1 MTKEENKKAKKKEYQ
16 KRRRATRKDE
26 AMREEEVEALDAL
39 GEDAAE
45 AAHPRGRK
53 TGQGRQEVD
62 ELAEQLGKTKTSNP
76 SRCVALEDDESD
88 WGGE

>member
-1 MTKEENKKAKKKEYQ
+1 MTKEEKKKAKKKEYQ

-62 ELAEQLGKTKTSNP
+62 ELGKTKTSHP
-76 SRCVALEDDESD
+76 SRRVALEDDESD
-88 WGGE
+88 

>member
-1 MTKEENKKAKKKEYQ
+1 MTKEKKDKIKKKEHE
-16 KRRRATRKDE
+16 KRRKAARKAEAKSKKEADDE
-26 AMREEEVEALDAL
+26 DAL
-39 GEDAAE
+39 GEEAAE

-53 TGQGRQEVD
+53 TRQGRQEVD

-88 WGGE
+88 